1 MKLHLILIHS
11 PSLNIAITQKELKP
25 FHEQFN
31 HITKP
36 YFVSAPGKQ
45 KKKKKRGKKI
55 DNLIHWFSPRQIDTE
70 YISHF

>member
-11 PSLNIAITQKELKP
+11 PSLNIAFAQKELKP

-45 KKKKKRGKKI
+45 KKKRGKKI

>member
-25 FHEQFN
+25 CHEQFN

-45 KKKKKRGKKI
+45 KTKKKKEGKK
-55 DNLIHWFSPRQIDTE
+55 
-70 YISHF
+70 

>member
-11 PSLNIAITQKELKP
+11 PSLNIAFAQKELKP

-45 KKKKKRGKKI
+45 KKKKRGKKI

>member
-36 YFVSAPGKQ
+36 YFVSAPGK
-45 KKKKKRGKKI
+45 KKKKRGKKI